1 MNLHCSEKQILP
13 GSGYPRCCSAAGPHP
28 SRSSS
33 RPSQMGVVRLR
44 TKLCLE
50 DAGLTPRIAGSHG
63 LPAHSV
69 RVSYAAERA
78 AGTPPPDS
86 CHAAGVADSSGS
98 SRASPLPQ
106 SSEFPRAALCFHSA
120 SRHRLSSATKA
131 RSPEGHI
138 HSEGRSEPC
147 SRTRSRNLS
156 ARSLALQQAMGSPRS
171 VQRHKRPAP
180 IEPGDRG
187 SRRNEGTQDECGS
200 AAGAARRPT
209 GLQAVAL
216 ARTET
221 LTDN

>member
-1 MNLHCSEKQILP
+1 
-13 GSGYPRCCSAAGPHP
+13 
-28 SRSSS
+28 
-33 RPSQMGVVRLR
+33 
-44 TKLCLE
+44 
-50 DAGLTPRIAGSHG
+50 
-63 LPAHSV
+63 V

-187 SRRNEGTQDECGS
+187 SRRNEDIGDRCGS
-200 AAGAARRPT
+200 AAEREGGLPLPGSICKVSSVSRPVREQGSLPQS
-209 GLQAVAL
+209 GLAPTVSSRSHSHFHAVPEVVRHKPITVYCYSTHPQRHRPA
-216 ARTET
+216 
-221 LTDN
+221 